1 MLHARDHGR
10 VFDRIAPE
18 YDRHRPAYPGELVDH
33 ACATAGLGAGDAV
46 LEVGCGTG
54 QLTRALV
61 DRGLEVTA
69 LDPGERLIELA
80 ERNLGPDRLRFVR
93 ARFEDAALPQTHFP
107 AVFSASAWHWIDP
120 DVSWAKAAGTLR
132 PGGTL
137 ALIQYCGLIEEDTKA
152 AHEAFAAAL
161 ANVSPDLA
169 AAWPPARDL
178 ASIAEGVAERR
189 ANVSDLWGWLG
200 GYDLR
205 RAAASELFGDEK
217 VAYAPVVMEHTAAEL
232 NSTLRTMSM
241 HHRLAPDEQAALDRE
256 VTAVAARFGPLVR
269 SSAVAVAVTARRT
282 SPGGSFFRGKH
293 RITREV
299 EVLPRVAE
307 LAPPEPMRRGVP
319 VVSRASVTGFA
330 SR

>member
-1 MLHARDHGR
+1 MTHAREHGR
-10 VFDRIAPE
+10 VFDRIAVE
-18 YDRHRPAYPGELVDH
+18 YDRHRPAYPAELVDH
-33 ACATAGLGAGDAV
+33 ACATAGLAAGDPV

-69 LDPGERLIELA
+69 LDPGERLLELA
-80 ERNLGPDRLRFVR
+80 ARNLGQGGLQFVR
-93 ARFEDAALPQTHFP
+93 ARFEDAALPEAQFH

-120 DVSWAKAAGTLR
+120 DVSWAKAAEMLR

-161 ANVSPDLA
+161 TKVAPDLA
-169 AAWPPARDL
+169 AAWPPAREL
-178 ASIAEGVAERR
+178 ASIAAGVAERR
-189 ANVSDLWGWLG
+189 DNVSDLWGWLG

-205 RAAASELFGDEK
+205 RAAASERFGDVQ
-217 VAYAPVVMEHTAAEL
+217 VAYAPTVMEHTAAEL
-232 NSTLRTMSM
+232 NATLRTMSM
-241 HHRLAPDEQAALDRE
+241 HHRLTPEQQAALERE

-282 SPGGSFFRGKH
+282 S
-293 RITREV
+293 
-299 EVLPRVAE
+299 
-307 LAPPEPMRRGVP
+307 
-319 VVSRASVTGFA
+319 
-330 SR
+330 